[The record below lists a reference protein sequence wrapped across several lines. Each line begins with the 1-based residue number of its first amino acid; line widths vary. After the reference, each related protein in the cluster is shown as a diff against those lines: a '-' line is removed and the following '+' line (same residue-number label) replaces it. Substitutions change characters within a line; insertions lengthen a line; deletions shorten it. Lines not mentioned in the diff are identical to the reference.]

1 MMQTNYSALIIDDN
15 FYNRDIFRF
24 ALENADYTVTDAESG
39 QDGLN
44 LLEKEKY
51 HLLVLDLQMP
61 GMNGLEV
68 LKQIRQDSRYQHM
81 RVIVVTANGHLATQ
95 EVDKLTD
102 HLMFKPIDVVGF
114 SHFVSRLKRVFDAE
128 K

>member
-1 MMQTNYSALIIDDN
+1 MIQTGYSALIIDDN

-39 QDGLN
+39 LEGLT
-44 LLEKEKY
+44 LLEKQKFN
-51 HLLVLDLQMP
+51 LLVLDLQMP

-68 LKQIRQDSRYQHM
+68 LKQIRQESRYQQM

>member
-68 LKQIRQDSRYQHM
+68 LKQIRQDSHYQHM